1 MMYNKFSWKKLHS
14 RKEAESMGVTKNVLN
29 VVVVG
34 QCFKED
40 VDYREL
46 QKWQG
51 CAST

>member
-1 MMYNKFSWKKLHS
+1 
-14 RKEAESMGVTKNVLN
+14 MGVIKNILN
-29 VVVVG
+29 AAVEG

>member
-1 MMYNKFSWKKLHS
+1 MVLN
-14 RKEAESMGVTKNVLN
+14 KNVLN
-29 VVVVG
+29 AVVDG